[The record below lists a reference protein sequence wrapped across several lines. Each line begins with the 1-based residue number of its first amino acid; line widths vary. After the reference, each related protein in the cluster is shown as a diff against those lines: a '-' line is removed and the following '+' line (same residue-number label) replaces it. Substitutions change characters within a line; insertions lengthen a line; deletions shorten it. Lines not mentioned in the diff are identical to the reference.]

1 MSIQNISNTNMS
13 SMIQALNQ
21 VAQQAKNTP
30 INNSNSNVNFSD
42 FLKNSLENVNL
53 SQKQADELSKRVASG
68 DNSVNLH
75 EVMIAMQTASLSL
88 QETVQVRNKIMTAYQ
103 EIMNMQV

>member
-21 VAQQAKNTP
+21 VAQQAKNNP
-30 INNSNSNVNFSD
+30 INNSNPNVNFSD

-53 SQKQADELSKRVASG
+53 SQKQADELSKRVKS
-68 DNSVNLH
+68 
-75 EVMIAMQTASLSL
+75 
-88 QETVQVRNKIMTAYQ
+88 RY
-103 EIMNMQV
+103 

>member
-1 MSIQNISNTNMS
+1 MSIQNINNNMS
-13 SMIQALNQ
+13 SMIQSLNQ
-21 VAQQAKNTP
+21 VAQQAKNNQVGTSD
-30 INNSNSNVNFSD
+30 SNIKFSD

-53 SQKQADELSKRVASG
+53 SQKQAEELSQRVASG